1 MSDSSVVPGA
11 AASTIAGV
19 DVGGTFT
26 DILIFDET
34 TRTARVAKVPSTRTR
49 EAAGFLAG
57 LRSAGTAIEAIGA
70 IVHGTTVGT
79 NALLERTGARCGVI
93 TTAGFRDV
101 LEMRRRDRPSTW
113 GLRGTFEPVVPR
125 DLRLEVAERTG
136 ADGSVVLAVD
146 PDEVRDAAR
155 TLLERGAES
164 LVIAFINA
172 YANDTN
178 EQAALA
184 AVLNLWP
191 NEHLA
196 TAGSILGEIR
206 EFERSSTA
214 ALNGYL
220 QPVVGTYLGA
230 LEAGLDEAGFAG
242 ELLVVQSNGGVM
254 AAAEARHL
262 PVRTAL
268 SGPAAGVIAAA
279 RCATDAGIPD
289 VITCDMGGTSFD
301 VALVTGGQAA
311 TTQEAKVDF
320 GLVIRTPMVEISTI
334 GAGGGSIARVD
345 AGGILRIG
353 PESAGS
359 VPGPACYGRGNDRPT
374 VTDANLVLGRIDAEE
389 PLGDGLGRLDVEAA
403 QQALITHVGD
413 PLGLDLTAAA
423 AAVIQVAN
431 AALAGA
437 IRLVSIERGHDPER
451 FALLP
456 FGGAGAL
463 HVCALLSEI
472 GGRRALVPRFPGL
485 TSALGCVLADMRHDI
500 VHTLNVALDELD
512 EAALEAECAAHGAAG
527 EERLRQA
534 GVTIEDVRVSHEID
548 MAYRGQSHAI
558 TLPLPPSRDRAG
570 LASAFAE
577 TYRGLFGHVLTDIP
591 VRVLT
596 LRTVIVGRRPHVDL
610 SLFAPASTGSVEAA
624 ARSSRQVW
632 SAGEWRQTA
641 IYARLE
647 LPVGAQLEGP
657 CVLQQPDTTIFIE
670 PGFVARVD
678 PLGNV
683 IIERS

>member
-1 MSDSSVVPGA
+1 MSETASQPGA
-11 AASTIAGV
+11 ATVAGV

-26 DILIFDET
+26 DILVFDES
-34 TRTARVAKVPSTRTR
+34 TRLARVAKVPSTRTR
-49 EAAGFLAG
+49 EAAGFLEG
-57 LRSAGTAIEAIGA
+57 LQSAGTTVDAIDA

-93 TTAGFRDV
+93 TTMGFRDV
-101 LEMRRRDRPSTW
+101 LEMRRRDRPETW

-125 DLRLEVAERTG
+125 DLRIEVDERVG
-136 ADGSVVLAVD
+136 ADGGVVRPVD
-146 PDEVRDAAR
+146 VDQVRAAAR
-155 TLLERGAES
+155 SLLELGAES

-172 YANDTN
+172 YANDVN
-178 EQAALA
+178 EQAALS
-184 AVLNLWP
+184 AVRDIWP
-191 NEHLA
+191 NDHIA
-196 TAGSILGEIR
+196 AAASILGEIR
-206 EFERSSTA
+206 EFERTSTA

-220 QPVVGTYLGA
+220 QPVVGNYLAA
-230 LEAGLDEAGFAG
+230 LEDGLDEAGFGG

-254 AAAEARHL
+254 TATEAGRL

-279 RCATDAGIPD
+279 RTAVDAGIPD

-301 VALVTGGQAA
+301 VALIRNGQA
-311 TTQEAKVDF
+311 TTSQEAKVGF
-320 GLVIRTPMVEISTI
+320 GLVIRTPMIEISTI

-374 VTDANLVLGRIDAEE
+374 VTDANLVLGRIDGDQ

-403 QQALITHVGD
+403 RRALATHVGE
-413 PLGLDLTAAA
+413 PLGLDVVEAA

-437 IRLVSIERGHDPER
+437 IRLVSIERGHDPQH

-463 HVCALLSEI
+463 HVCAILREV

-485 TSALGCVLADMRHDI
+485 TSALGCVLADVRHDL
-500 VHTLNVALDELD
+500 VKTLNVALDVLD
-512 EAALEAECAAHGAAG
+512 GAALDRECAAHKAAG
-527 EERLRQA
+527 EQWLIRS
-534 GVTIEDVRVSHEID
+534 GVTIEEVTVSHEVD
-548 MAYRGQSHAI
+548 MAYRGQSHAV
-558 TLPLPPSRDRAG
+558 TVSLPASRTPEALG
-570 LASAFAE
+570 AAFTESYA
-577 TYRGLFGHVLTDIP
+577 GLFGHALDGIQ

-596 LRTVIVGRRPHVDL
+596 LRTVIIGRRPHVDL
-610 SLFAPASTGSVEAA
+610 SLFGPGDDTSMEEAA
-624 ARSSRQVW
+624 RPPRRVW
-632 SAGEWRQTA
+632 SAGEWRETA
-641 IYARLE
+641 VWSRLSLPAGAR
-647 LPVGAQLEGP
+647 LEGP
-657 CVLQQPDTTIFIE
+657 CVLQQPDTTIFVE
-670 PGFVARVD
+670 PGFSARVD
-678 PLGNV
+678 ALGNV
-683 IIERS
+683 IIES

>member
-1 MSDSSVVPGA
+1 MTPPL
-11 AASTIAGV
+11 STIAGV

-26 DILIFDET
+26 DILIFDEA
-34 TRTARVAKVPSTRTR
+34 TRSARVAKVPSTRTR
-49 EAAGFLAG
+49 EAAGFLEG
-57 LRSAGTAIEAIGA
+57 LRSAGTTIDALGA

-79 NALLERTGARCGVI
+79 NALLERTGARCGLI
-93 TTAGFRDV
+93 TTKGFRDV
-101 LEMRRRDRPSTW
+101 LEMRRRDRPETW
-113 GLRGTFEPVVPR
+113 GLRGTFEPVIPR

-136 ADGSVVLAVD
+136 ANGPVVTAVEAD
-146 PDEVRDAAR
+146 AVRAAAR
-155 TLLERGAES
+155 TLLERGAEA
-164 LVIAFINA
+164 LVIAFING
-172 YANDTN
+172 YANDAN
-178 EQAALA
+178 EQTALA
-184 AVLNLWP
+184 AAREIWP

-196 TAGSILGEIR
+196 AAASILGEIR
-206 EFERSSTA
+206 EFERTSTG

-220 QPVVGTYLGA
+220 QPVVGNYLAA
-230 LEAGLDEAGFAG
+230 LEHDLDAAGFGG

-254 AAAEARHL
+254 TSAEARQL

-301 VALVTGGQAA
+301 VALVTDGHAE

-345 AGGILRIG
+345 AGGVLRIG

-359 VPGPACYGRGNDRPT
+359 VPGPACYGRGNDRPA
-374 VTDANLVLGRIDAEE
+374 VTDANLVLGRIDGDQ

-403 QQALITHVGD
+403 RTALATHVGD
-413 PLGLDLTAAA
+413 PLGLDATEAA
-423 AAVIQVAN
+423 AAVIEVAN

-437 IRLVSIERGHDPER
+437 IRLVSIARGHDPER

-463 HVCALLSEI
+463 HACALLQEI

-500 VHTLNVALDELD
+500 VHTLNVGLDQLD
-512 EAALEAECAAHGAAG
+512 EAALDRECAAHAAAG
-527 EERLRQA
+527 EQRLRDA
-534 GVTIEDVRVSHEID
+534 GVTIEEVEVSHEVD

-558 TLPLPPSRDRAG
+558 TIALPKPCSREALG
-570 LASAFAE
+570 AAFAE
-577 TYRGLFGHVLTDIP
+577 TYSALFGHVLDEIP

-596 LRTVIVGRRPHVDL
+596 LRTMIVGRRPHVDL
-610 SLFAPASTGSVEAA
+610 SLFAPESGLTMEAA
-624 ARSSRQVW
+624 AGPSRQVF
-632 SAGEWRQTA
+632 SDGEWRETA
-641 IYARLE
+641 VYTRLDLPAGSE
-647 LPVGAQLEGP
+647 LTGP
-657 CVLQQPDTTIFIE
+657 CVLQQPDTTIFVE
-670 PGFVARVD
+670 PGFTARVD
-678 PLGNV
+678 TLGNV
-683 IIERS
+683 IIER